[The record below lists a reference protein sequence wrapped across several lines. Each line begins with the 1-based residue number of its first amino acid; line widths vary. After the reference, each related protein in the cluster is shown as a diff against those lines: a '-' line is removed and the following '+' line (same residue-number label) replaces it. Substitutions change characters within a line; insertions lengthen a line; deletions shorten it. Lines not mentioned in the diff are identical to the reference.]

1 MFGSAISTN
10 FMGDRRYVTDVTI
23 LTEEIIWQ
31 IITNRLICIIFSLIL
46 NDSKRF
52 DLSFKSIENL
62 SIQYEIP

>member
-10 FMGDRRYVTDVTI
+10 FMGDGRYVTDVTI

-46 NDSKRF
+46 NDLKRF